1 MGKFYYVK
9 CTHCGY
15 SFRAIYGGGRSYD
28 GTLILKRKFEEGKAE
43 KGLQGIFDALKNTV
57 TERED
62 RHNQEFVIRNTS
74 QTEEELQKE
83 LFLFKAPRIS
93 APWFVYEC
101 SKCKKIFTH
110 KRIRM
115 MCDKG
120 MFEERYV
127 ECPTC
132 GNLHAAPVDEKDF
145 HRKNPENTEMSVC
158 DVECP
163 ICNENLIVLK
173 WGFWD

>member
-1 MGKFYYVK
+1 
-9 CTHCGY
+9 
-15 SFRAIYGGGRSYD
+15 
-28 GTLILKRKFEEGKAE
+28 
-43 KGLQGIFDALKNTV
+43 
-57 TERED
+57 
-62 RHNQEFVIRNTS
+62 
-74 QTEEELQKE
+74 
-83 LFLFKAPRIS
+83 
-93 APWFVYEC
+93 
-101 SKCKKIFTH
+101 
-110 KRIRM
+110 M

-120 MFEERYV
+120 MFDERYV

-132 GNLHAAPVDEKDF
+132 GDLHAAPVDEKDF